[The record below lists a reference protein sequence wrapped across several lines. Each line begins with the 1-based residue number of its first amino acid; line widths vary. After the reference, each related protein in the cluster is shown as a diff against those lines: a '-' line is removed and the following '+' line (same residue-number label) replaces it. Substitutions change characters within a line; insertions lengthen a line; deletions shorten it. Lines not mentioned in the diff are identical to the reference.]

1 MDAAKSKEFEEVK
14 QAILKRYNI
23 NEETYRQR
31 FRNTKKKI
39 DESYVETEVRLKDLA
54 AKWLKPTKRTKEGLV
69 NVIIREQLVNA
80 MPKELQLCV
89 RERKPKMSEDASP
102 LYGPWRLCEYTF
114 LVNVS
119 RFKPIII
126 RYSGYSR

>member
-1 MDAAKSKEFEEVK
+1 MFERVANAYKWLDDVWVLRLASLLTGKSQAAYANMDAAKSKEFKEVK

-54 AKWLKPTKRTKEGLV
+54 TNGT
-69 NVIIREQLVNA
+69 
-80 MPKELQLCV
+80 
-89 RERKPKMSEDASP
+89 D
-102 LYGPWRLCEYTF
+102 
-114 LVNVS
+114 
-119 RFKPIII
+119 
-126 RYSGYSR
+126 

>member
-1 MDAAKSKEFEEVK
+1 MFERVANAYKWLDDVWVLRLASLLTGKAQAAYANMDAAKSKEFKEVK

-54 AKWLKPTKRTKEGLV
+54 TNGT
-69 NVIIREQLVNA
+69 
-80 MPKELQLCV
+80 
-89 RERKPKMSEDASP
+89 D
-102 LYGPWRLCEYTF
+102 
-114 LVNVS
+114 
-119 RFKPIII
+119 
-126 RYSGYSR
+126 